1 MTLDTELKASDAIAA
16 TMKNTV
22 DLKTARI
29 AKLEGQM
36 AVLSKKLDE
45 AQQDI
50 ARRKKDMAWAKQ
62 YCQDL
67 NNKVKDLEKRSGTE
81 PGPTKASKGG
91 QQVNTSFV
99 RCN

>member
-50 ARRKKDMAWAKQ
+50 ARRKKDMAWAIMCFRGKRRSAVG
-62 YCQDL
+62 
-67 NNKVKDLEKRSGTE
+67 NKFAAAASG
-81 PGPTKASKGG
+81 
-91 QQVNTSFV
+91 
-99 RCN
+99 